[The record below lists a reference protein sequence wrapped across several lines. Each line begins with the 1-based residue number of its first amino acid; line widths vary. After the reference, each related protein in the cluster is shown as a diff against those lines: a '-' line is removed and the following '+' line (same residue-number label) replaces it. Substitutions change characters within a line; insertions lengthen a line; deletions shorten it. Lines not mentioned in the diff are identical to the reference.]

1 MKVKKKKREPP
12 INIIRYYEEW
22 YGQLI
27 GMIIKLSEKGSVIKS
42 DEICDE
48 RVRPYYEKGLSY
60 VDCFNELFKNKL

>member
-27 GMIIKLSEKGSVIKS
+27 SLLIKNKLMFQSTDIAH
-42 DEICDE
+42 E
-48 RVRPYYEKGLSY
+48 RVRPFYDKGLSPT
-60 VDCFNELFKNKL
+60 DCFNELFKN